1 MPKIDEY
8 TKKFFDESHS
18 SAQEDEGRQDT
29 LNELSAF
36 IDKMRDRPLAAAS
49 LDVSQSTRWDET
61 DGEVDYQSQYGQQ
74 VINQVSAD
82 GETQAIIIQNA
93 VFLPVA
99 MAVRDESGNWAG
111 IGIDERLREVVG
123 QMLEEKLG

>member
-1 MPKIDEY
+1 MPTIDEY
-8 TKKFFDESHS
+8 KKKFLDEAHS

-49 LDVSQSTRWDET
+49 LDVNQSTRWDDT
-61 DGEVDYQSQYGQQ
+61 DGVDYQSQYGQQ
-74 VINQVSAD
+74 IINQVSQD

-99 MAVRDESGNWAG
+99 MAVREENGNWAG
-111 IGIDERLREVVG
+111 IGVDERLREVVA

>member
-1 MPKIDEY
+1 MPKIEDY
-8 TKKFFDESHS
+8 TKKFIDGAHS

-49 LDVSQSTRWDET
+49 LNEDQSTKWDDT
-61 DGEVDYQSQYGQQ
+61 SGEDYQGHYGQQ
-74 VINQVSAD
+74 IINQISQD
-82 GETQAIIIQNA
+82 RETQAIIIQNA
-93 VFLPVA
+93 VLLPVA
-99 MAVRDESGNWAG
+99 MAVREEDGNWAG
-111 IGIDERLREVVG
+111 IGVDERLREVVG